1 MSRGAPNPG
10 PGAAARNRA
19 ALVAAARE
27 VFAESGI
34 DAPLNAVA
42 RRAGVGQGSL
52 YRHFPDRAALVA
64 AVFEQNV
71 DDLEAR
77 AQEAGLD
84 LAGVLAVLTE
94 QAIASVAMVDLVT
107 RGPAYDER
115 LHALHDRVAAVLA
128 ARLDDAQAAGRVPAA
143 TTVDDLLLGLLMVV
157 GALGRT
163 PPERRREV
171 AARAWRLLGAQV
183 DGGRDVGTGA

>member
-1 MSRGAPNPG
+1 VSRGAPNPG
-10 PGAAARNRA
+10 PSAAARNRT

-71 DDLEAR
+71 ADLEAR
-77 AQEAGLD
+77 AQDADLD
-84 LAGVLAVLTE
+84 LAGVLGVLTE

-107 RGPAYDER
+107 RGPGYDER
-115 LHALHDRVAAVLA
+115 LRALHDRVAAVLA
-128 ARLDDAQAAGRVPAA
+128 SRLDAARAAGSVPATA
-143 TTVDDLLLGLLMVV
+143 TVDDLLLGLLMVV
-157 GALGRT
+157 GALGKT
-163 PPERRREV
+163 PPERRPEV
-171 AARAWRLLGAQV
+171 AVRAWRLLGAQV
-183 DGGRDVGTGA
+183 DVAATTVRG